1 MNPRRL
7 AARTG
12 PAGLAALVAVAVLG
26 SAGGAVAGTMI
37 TGAQVKNGSLTGRDL
52 RDGSVAGVDV
62 GDGSVTGADVGD
74 GSLSGA
80 DVGDGSL
87 TGGDI
92 ADGSLSSSD
101 LADEPAVWGA
111 GGDQHIL
118 ASANGGVQAT
128 TTFTTQKGFLHVTG
142 TIEAEDESGNTG
154 FGNVL
159 YRLIVDGRLATP
171 VHHLEFVAPGV
182 TVSGALTTVVP
193 VAAGPHTVTLLT
205 TEVGTGSVVESRELA
220 VVYAPSGGGT
230 VNIS

>member
-26 SAGGAVAGTMI
+26 SAGGAVAGTMV

-52 RDGSVAGVDV
+52 RDGSVAG
-62 GDGSVTGADVGD
+62 ADVGD
-74 GSLSGA
+74 GSLTGA

-87 TGGDI
+87 TGGDV

-101 LADEPAVWGA
+101 LADEAGVWAA
-111 GGDQHIL
+111 GGDQPAS
-118 ASANGGVQAT
+118 ASANDGVQAT
-128 TTFTTQKGFLHVTG
+128 ATFTTEKGFLQVTG
-142 TIEAEDESGNTG
+142 TLEAEDEAGNAG

-159 YRLIVDGRLATP
+159 YRVVVDGRRATP

-182 TVSGALTTVVP
+182 TVPGAVTTVVP

-205 TEVGTGSVVESRELA
+205 TEAGTGSVVQSRELT

-230 VNIS
+230 VTIS